1 MIDSPLVEWQ
11 APEYEH
17 RERSLDWQWSMGLAG
32 LLLAVIF
39 FYFGNFLFA
48 LVILLS
54 VMVIIIYS
62 RRPPQEIIF
71 AITTKGLRAGKELYP
86 FPSIKSFSVTKDNK
100 TLVIDSSRAFLPRI
114 HFPLRPDLSPQVK
127 QQLKRFIKEEE
138 YEERFL
144 DAVADRLGF

>member
-62 RRPPQEIIF
+62 RRPPQEITF
-71 AITTKGLRAGKELYP
+71 AITPKGLRAGKELYP

-114 HFPLRPDLSPQVK
+114 HFPLQPDLSPQVK